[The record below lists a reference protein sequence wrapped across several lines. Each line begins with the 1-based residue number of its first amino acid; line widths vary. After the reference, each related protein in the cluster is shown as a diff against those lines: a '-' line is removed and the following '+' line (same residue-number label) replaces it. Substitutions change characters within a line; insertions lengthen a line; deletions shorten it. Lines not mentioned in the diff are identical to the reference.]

1 MTYIKNIQLFTD
13 NLTSDDHKIKE
24 NVNKASSE
32 IMLHR
37 IYDGHKWEFPFS
49 NFLNIC

>member
-1 MTYIKNIQLFTD
+1 MTYIKNIQLSTD
-13 NLTSDDHKIKE
+13 NLTIDDYTIKN

-32 IMLHR
+32 IMLNR
-37 IYDGHKWEFPFS
+37 IYDGNKWEFPFS